1 MDWIKNNIIAVLAV
15 VISLS
20 GSYATFRVQNADMLR
35 DIQEI
40 QEEVQEMDEEFESW
54 LSDDDERLDD
64 LTTRVSVIESKLP

>member
-40 QEEVQEMDEEFESW
+40 QEEAQEMDEEFESW